1 MRSHSWLGPAE
12 VVDAGP
18 QGSTTVAPAA
28 FAALIERRPAI
39 DAVVFSNDL
48 LALGALFEAQR
59 RGVAVPGRVA
69 LIGFGGLDFGRN
81 SVPALSTITPP
92 RREIGDHVA
101 EQILARIEG
110 RAEPPGRVD
119 LGFELIARES
129 TRTPATQAA
138 G

>member
-18 QGSTTVAPAA
+18 QGSTTVAAAA

-81 SVPALSTITPP
+81 SVPALSTITP
-92 RREIGDHVA
+92 RD
-101 EQILARIEG
+101 ARSATMSPS
-110 RAEPPGRVD
+110 RSSPGSR
-119 LGFELIARES
+119 GAPSR
-129 TRTPATQAA
+129 PAASISA
-138 G
+138 SS